1 MRASTVPGLTA
12 LMQERAAA
20 LELADRLPSLVFG
33 DTGDVRDGT
42 DTRVRLAESESYASQ
57 IPIDPLG
64 VVAEAEDVIDWR
76 IRAARL
82 GEPASPLLPKL
93 DR

>member
-1 MRASTVPGLTA
+1 M
-12 LMQERAAA
+12 
-20 LELADRLPSLVFG
+20 
-33 DTGDVRDGT
+33 
-42 DTRVRLAESESYASQ
+42 RLAESESYVSQ